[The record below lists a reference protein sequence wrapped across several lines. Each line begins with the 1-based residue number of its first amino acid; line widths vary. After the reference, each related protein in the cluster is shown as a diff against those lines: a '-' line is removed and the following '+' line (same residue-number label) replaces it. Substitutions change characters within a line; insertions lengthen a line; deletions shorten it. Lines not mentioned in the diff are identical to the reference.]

1 MFRISNGFK
10 ATGALAASG
19 LAMTLL
25 GACTP
30 AKMGAAALVGD
41 QRISTSQLNTAVQ
54 QWEQE
59 YQRSPVP
66 SDQVAVDPNAI
77 PRSILSNLVQ
87 FKLMDAAAQRQGV
100 RINEGA
106 LDTALGSPAAAQLR
120 AQAFALGVPRQN
132 FRDYMRAY
140 LEAQG
145 IMARILP
152 KAQRANPDVAQAAL
166 SKTLAATGRSVR
178 ISVNPRY
185 GTFNYNKGLITAET
199 KRLSRPESATLPDQG

>member
-1 MFRISNGFK
+1 MFRISAGLK
-10 ATGALAASG
+10 ATGVLAASG

-41 QRISTSQLNTAVQ
+41 QRISTSQLNTAVHD
-54 QWEQE
+54 WEQE
-59 YQRSPVP
+59 YTRNPVP
-66 SDQVAVDPNAI
+66 ASQLGLDTSSV
-77 PRSILSNLVQ
+77 PRSVLSNLVQ

-100 RINEGA
+100 RINDGA
-106 LDTALGSPAAAQLR
+106 LDTALGSPVAARLR
-120 AQAFALGVPRQN
+120 MQAFALGVPQQN

-152 KAQRANPDVAQAAL
+152 KAQRANPDLAQAAL
-166 SKTLAATGRSVR
+166 GKTLAATGRSVR
-178 ISVNPRY
+178 ITVNPRY
-185 GTFNYNKGLITAET
+185 GSFSYNKGLITPAAH
-199 KRLSRPESATLPDQG
+199 RLSRPETPQMPAQG

>member
-1 MFRISNGFK
+1 MFRISAGLK

-41 QRISTSQLNTAVQ
+41 QRISTSQLNTAVK

-59 YQRSPVP
+59 YIRSPVP
-66 SDQVAVDPNAI
+66 ASRLGLDTGSI
-77 PRSILSNLVQ
+77 PRGILSNLVQ

-100 RINEGA
+100 RINDGA
-106 LDTALGSPAAAQLR
+106 LDTALGSPVAAQLR
-120 AQAFALGVPRQN
+120 TQAFTLGVPQQN

-152 KAQRANPDVAQAAL
+152 KAQRANPDRAQSAL
-166 SKTLAATGRSVR
+166 STTLAATGRSIR
-178 ISVNPRY
+178 ITVNPRY
-185 GTFNYNKGLITAET
+185 GSFSYNKGLITPAAN
-199 KRLSRPESATLPDQG
+199 RLSRPESPALPGQG